1 MINERV
7 NQQSNEIEDYAEG
20 ITVWNIQIN
29 EIQSPSLPPQKKKQ
43 LMEKMQMK
51 RNEVTKGV
59 GRGSERV
66 RGW

>member
-29 EIQSPSLPPQKKKQ
+29 EIQSPSLPPPKKKAIDGKNAD
-43 LMEKMQMK
+43 EEEWS
-51 RNEVTKGV
+51 N
-59 GRGSERV
+59 
-66 RGW
+66 